1 MALLAAACRKS
12 VLWSNCGWVLPVDG
26 DGDGGVGGAGGGGG
40 GTGGGDVSLV
50 GSYVVVGVGGDGAG
64 VIGSIGFGFYDDTS
78 CMKFFNRAN
87 YKDIELCLAAT
98 R

>member
-1 MALLAAACRKS
+1 MQKRQPAWLCWRPPVASQL
-12 VLWSNCGWVLPVDG
+12 NCGWLLPVDG
-26 DGDGGVGGAGGGGG
+26 DGGGG
-40 GTGGGDVSLV
+40 GGGDVSLV

-64 VIGSIGFGFYDDTS
+64 VIGSIGFGFNDDTS

>member
-1 MALLAAACRKS
+1 MNHFLAKFKYWIES
-12 VLWSNCGWVLPVDG
+12 DWVSLTT
-26 DGDGGVGGAGGGGG
+26 

-64 VIGSIGFGFYDDTS
+64 VIGSIGFGFNDDTS

>member
-12 VLWSNCGWVLPVDG
+12 VLWLNCGWLLPVDG
-26 DGDGGVGGAGGGGG
+26 GGG
-40 GTGGGDVSLV
+40 
-50 GSYVVVGVGGDGAG
+50 GGDGAG
-64 VIGSIGFGFYDDTS
+64 VIGSIGFGFNDDTS

>member
-12 VLWSNCGWVLPVDG
+12 VLWLNCGWLLPVDG
-26 DGDGGVGGAGGGGG
+26 GG
-40 GTGGGDVSLV
+40 GGGDVSLV

-64 VIGSIGFGFYDDTS
+64 VIGSIGFGFNDDTS